1 MRYFRATTE
10 VAAAMRQYVADALG
24 QPNGKADEPWREGGD
39 FASDGMVYVSIGPH
53 HTQDEFWQELLA
65 VAMTAG
71 VEEVDEEQYL
81 AARASQEQSQSP
93 LAL

>member
-1 MRYFRATTE
+1 MRYFRATAE
-10 VAAAMRQYVADALG
+10 VAEAVRQQVAEALG
-24 QPNGKADEPWREGGD
+24 QPNGMANEPWRAGGD
-39 FASDGMVYVSIGPH
+39 FTTAGLAYVSVGPH
-53 HTQDEFWQELLA
+53 HTQDEFWQALLG
-65 VAMTAG
+65 VVVTAG